1 MPKFAYLTATP
12 EGGVRKGVHEAETL
26 VAARAELSER
36 QIEVTE
42 LTLKRGILDLEL
54 SAARLKRADLMHL
67 SRQFGAFIRA
77 GIPILD
83 AITSLEEESDKA
95 AVKRVMSEIGADLR
109 AGATLSEAVDR
120 HPRDFP
126 EFYRGILHS
135 AELTGQLD
143 DVLEQLAGY
152 LERDLEARRKL
163 KGALIYPA
171 VVAVMST
178 CTVLILTIYVLP
190 KFKDFFASLD
200 ATLPLPTRMLL
211 GFSDFLGNWW
221 WAIVAAL
228 LALVAGYLVA
238 MRTVWGR
245 RSRDRLLLDIPVLG
259 ATIRYAIIER
269 FTRLLASM
277 VSSGVALPEAMHVAT
292 GSLRNVVFTE
302 ALVKARM
309 QMIEGAGL
317 AAPMSATGLFP
328 GVAAQMIRVGE
339 QTGTLDHQLKVA
351 ASYYERELD
360 YKIKKLTTVFEPLV
374 VVIMGGIVGFVA
386 IALVS
391 AMYGI
396 FRTANLG

>member
-1 MPKFAYLTATP
+1 MPKFAYLTPTP
-12 EGGVRKGVHEAETL
+12 DGGVRKGVLEAASLGE
-26 VAARAELSER
+26 ARSDLKER

-42 LTLKRGILDLEL
+42 VVPKPGLLKMEL
-54 SAARLKRADLMHL
+54 SVARLKRADLMHL
-67 SRQFGAFIRA
+67 SRQFAAFIRA

-83 AITSLEEESDKA
+83 AIATLESESDKP
-95 AVKRVMSEIGADLR
+95 AVKRLMAVIGQDLR

-120 HPRDFP
+120 HPLDFP
-126 EFYRGILHS
+126 AFYRGILHS

-143 DVLEQLAGY
+143 EVLEQLSGY

-171 VVAVMST
+171 VVAVMSIA
-178 CTVLILTIYVLP
+178 TVLVLTIYVLP
-190 KFKDFFASLD
+190 KFKEFFSSLD

-211 GFSDFLGNWW
+211 GFSDFLGQWW
-221 WAIVAAL
+221 WVIVAL
-228 LALVAGYLVA
+228 LVAAVAGYLA
-238 MRTVWGR
+238 SIRTLGGR
-245 RSRDRLLLDIPVLG
+245 RFRDRLLLDVPVLG
-259 ATIRYAIIER
+259 AAIRYAIIER

-277 VSSGVALPEAMHVAT
+277 VTAGVALPEAMRVAT
-292 GSLRNVVFTE
+292 DSLRNVVFE
-302 ALVKARM
+302 ESLAKARA

-317 AAPMSATGLFP
+317 ATPMAATGLFP

-339 QTGTLDHQLKVA
+339 QTGTLDRQLQVA
-351 ASYYERELD
+351 ATYYERELD

-374 VVIMGGIVGFVA
+374 VIIMGAIVGFVA

-396 FRTANLG
+396 FRTAHI